1 MISIL
6 HRYTPQ
12 TQTYHTEHITDTH
25 MTPSHPTGTHAH
37 TQTHNRA
44 ASALVANT
52 STQQT
57 HTPQTTPQGHTCS
70 HIHTQT
76 HMHFH
81 TDMEQAHK
89 YDPPTYTTH
98 IDMLPHTWG
107 YPDTQ
112 TDTGIC
118 FRHTSLR
125 PLSDPVCI
133 FWGSCPRS
141 SYSESPPPLP
151 HLPSLTFLNLA

>member
-25 MTPSHPTGTHAH
+25 TTPSHPTG
-37 TQTHNRA
+37 
-44 ASALVANT
+44 
-52 STQQT
+52 TQQT

-89 YDPPTYTTH
+89 YDPPTYTAH

-118 FRHTSLR
+118 GFRHTSLR